1 MSEEGEEESMGA
13 KKEAWEG
20 GKQNGR
26 ERGTMVHV
34 TLYFSSKM

>member
-1 MSEEGEEESMGA
+1 MREEWEEESVGA

-26 ERGTMVHV
+26 EGNRCAGHII
-34 TLYFSSKM
+34 LQQ